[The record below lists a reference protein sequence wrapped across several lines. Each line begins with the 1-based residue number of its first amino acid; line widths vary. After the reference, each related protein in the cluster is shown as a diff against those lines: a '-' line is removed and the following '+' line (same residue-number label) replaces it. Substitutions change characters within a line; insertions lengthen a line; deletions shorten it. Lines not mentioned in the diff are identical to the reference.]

1 MGTTLWPSRL
11 GRPMVQRYGNLIWLA
26 LMPLG
31 EYAIDGGPG
40 ASSVRYRFKPLIRRP
55 RAALAVAL
63 AGVPASLPHG
73 RWRHAGV
80 LPAGQTSACYA

>member
-11 GRPMVQRYGNLIWLA
+11 GPKVQRYGNLIWLA

-40 ASSVRYRFKPLIRRP
+40 ACSVLYRFQPLMRRP
-55 RAALAVAL
+55 RAALTLAL
-63 AGVPASLPHG
+63 AAVPASLPHG
-73 RWRHAGV
+73 RRRHAGV
-80 LPAGQTSACYA
+80 LPAGQTTARYA